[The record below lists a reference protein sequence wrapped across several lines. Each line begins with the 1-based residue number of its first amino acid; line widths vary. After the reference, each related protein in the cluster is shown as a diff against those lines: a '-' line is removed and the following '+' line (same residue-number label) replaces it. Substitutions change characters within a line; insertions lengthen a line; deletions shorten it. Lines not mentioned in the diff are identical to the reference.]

1 MDALKA
7 VKHYL
12 KNTDLYLMFLA
23 LVCSAY
29 GMVLIYSATRG
40 SGSMRYVGIQFIA
53 TMIGLAAFVIMSL
66 IDLEAMSNWWKIFVV
81 LNVILQ
87 LTLIPLGTEAN
98 GQRSW
103 INFGPMSLQPA
114 ELGKLLF
121 IFTFAANLSEIREHI
136 NEWRGIIIL
145 ALHTLI
151 LMGAIVLS
159 SKDTG
164 MAIQYFMIALVMMFA
179 AGLSFKWLGLGLG
192 LGVASIPILWNFVME
207 EYQKNRI
214 LVLFDPS
221 IDTDTA
227 MQTQRGMTAI
237 GAGQF
242 SGQGLT
248 NGAMTQMGLVPESR
262 TDLIFSV
269 AGEEL
274 GFIGS
279 LLIVA
284 LLFLL
289 ILRLFYVS
297 YRGSTG
303 FSSLMAVGIAGMFM
317 FQTFMNLFMVLG
329 LLPVM
334 GLTLPFFSYGGTSV
348 MTMYAALGIA
358 AGVRMREKPS
368 WLQ

>member
-23 LVCSAY
+23 LICSAY

-87 LTLIPLGTEAN
+87 LTLIPFGTEAN

-192 LGVASIPILWNFVME
+192 LGLHLHGVHGVGGS
-207 EYQKNRI
+207 QHR
-214 LVLFDPS
+214 
-221 IDTDTA
+221 
-227 MQTQRGMTAI
+227 Q
-237 GAGQF
+237 
-242 SGQGLT
+242 
-248 NGAMTQMGLVPESR
+248 
-262 TDLIFSV
+262 IFRKQEV
-269 AGEEL
+269 AG
-274 GFIGS
+274 
-279 LLIVA
+279 VA
-284 LLFLL
+284 LGHLDHLALL
-289 ILRLFYVS
+289 ALTPDILLQNHFHGIIPPYSSKYLSMARSSVVFASATVMPEHWPPAVVELPPPPSVS
-297 YRGSTG
+297 TSTC
-303 FSSLMAVGIAGMFM
+303 
-317 FQTFMNLFMVLG
+317 
-329 LLPVM
+329 
-334 GLTLPFFSYGGTSV
+334 TLISP
-348 MTMYAALGIA
+348 
-358 AGVRMREKPS
+358 RERAEM
-368 WLQ
+368 